1 MLFTTPEIVNI
12 KPRMFN
18 SHSNAH
24 IVKTN
29 KHTWDL
35 TITQSKPLMS
45 CPFLFE
51 QQDMPTRKRKT
62 S

>member
-29 KHTWDL
+29 KH
-35 TITQSKPLMS
+35 I
-45 CPFLFE
+45 
-51 QQDMPTRKRKT
+51 
-62 S
+62 